1 MFFEVALV
9 PKDLIIEAENED
21 ELKKITKRI
30 TIESLIWTTSRINKD
45 KFKVEMKSR
54 FVYLKDR
61 ND

>member
-30 TIESLIWTTSRINKD
+30 TIENLVWKTVRINKED
-45 KFKVEMKSR
+45 LKKELKSR
-54 FVYLKDR
+54 YIYMK
-61 ND
+61 